1 MFLWLERGE
10 KRGGLVWDEEDGSLE
25 GLVNKESWGS
35 FRSMGQFRDCDRA
48 LASKQRQ
55 NIVEHWCCDV
65 LLVGGLDKD
74 GSWIG

>member
-1 MFLWLERGE
+1 
-10 KRGGLVWDEEDGSLE
+10 
-25 GLVNKESWGS
+25 
-35 FRSMGQFRDCDRA
+35 MGQFRDCDRA

>member
-1 MFLWLERGE
+1 ME
-10 KRGGLVWDEEDGSLE
+10 
-25 GLVNKESWGS
+25 
-35 FRSMGQFRDCDRA
+35 QFRDCDSA